1 MRKLISLSALL
12 FVIVAGSSA
21 RAQNPDIFVT
31 PIPNN
36 PFTGTVN
43 VERTFI
49 QQSDNQRTG
58 DQGIGVL
65 RSPGAQGAGNQRP
78 GVQRDSAQQKGAPQ
92 QEMKYTTVR
101 EIGRDSRGR
110 IFNQMR
116 TLVPASSNESPQVVG
131 VHIYDPE
138 TRVSIMVNDRQHTF
152 RKATVNRPPEAVPPS
167 FLSASSGLNTLP
179 QNQFTKEEDLGNK
192 VIEGLPVHGVRQ
204 SQTIQAE
211 NGGKDVVITDEY
223 WYSEDLRI
231 NLVLKHNDPRTGGVI
246 MTVTGIKRSEPDPA
260 RFEIPAGYNPAGT
273 QQQE

>member
-1 MRKLISLSALL
+1 MRRLISLPVLL
-12 FVIVAGSSA
+12 FVIVAVSSA
-21 RAQNPDIFVT
+21 QAQNPDIFVT
-31 PIPNN
+31 PIPVN

-43 VERTFI
+43 VERSSV
-49 QQSDNQRTG
+49 QKDG
-58 DQGIGVL
+58 GI
-65 RSPGAQGAGNQRP
+65 
-78 GVQRDSAQQKGAPQ
+78 VQLKTA
-92 QEMKYTTVR
+92 R

-110 IFNQMR
+110 IFNQIR
-116 TLVPASSNESPQVVG
+116 TLVPASGNQSPEVVG

-138 TRVSIMVNDRQHTF
+138 TRVTIMVNDRLHTF

-231 NLVLKHNDPRTGGVI
+231 NLVLKHNDPRTGGVV
-246 MTVTGIKRSEPDPA
+246 MTVTGIRRSEPDPA
-260 RFEIPAGYNPAGT
+260 RFEIPAGYNPAGA

>member
-1 MRKLISLSALL
+1 MRRLISLPVLL
-12 FVIVAGSSA
+12 FVIVAISSA
-21 RAQNPDIFVT
+21 HAQKPDIFVT
-31 PIPNN
+31 PIPDN

-43 VERTFI
+43 VDRSSV
-49 QQSDNQRTG
+49 QKDG
-58 DQGIGVL
+58 GI
-65 RSPGAQGAGNQRP
+65 
-78 GVQRDSAQQKGAPQ
+78 VQLKTA
-92 QEMKYTTVR
+92 R

-116 TLVPASSNESPQVVG
+116 TLVSASGNQSPEVVG

-138 TRVSIMVNDRQHTF
+138 TRVSVMVNDRQHTF
-152 RKATVNRPPEAVPPS
+152 RKSTVNRPPEAVPPS

-204 SQTIQAE
+204 TQTIPAE

-246 MTVTGIKRSEPDPA
+246 MTVTGIRRSEPDPA
-260 RFEIPAGYNPAGT
+260 RFEIPAGYTPAGAG
-273 QQQE
+273 QQE

>member
-1 MRKLISLSALL
+1 MRKLISLPVLL
-12 FVIVAGSSA
+12 FVIAAVSSA
-21 RAQNPDIFVT
+21 PAQNPDIFVT

-43 VERTFI
+43 VERSFV
-49 QQSDNQRTG
+49 QKDG
-58 DQGIGVL
+58 GI
-65 RSPGAQGAGNQRP
+65 
-78 GVQRDSAQQKGAPQ
+78 
-92 QEMKYTTVR
+92 MKSKTAR

-116 TLVPASSNESPQVVG
+116 TLVPASSNESPEVVG

-138 TRVSIMVNDRQHTF
+138 TRVTIMVNDRQRTF
-152 RKATVNRPPEAVPPS
+152 RKNTVNRPPEAVPPS

-204 SQTIQAE
+204 SQTIPSD
-211 NGGKDVVITDEY
+211 NGGKSVVITDEY
-223 WYSEDLRI
+223 WYSADLRI
-231 NLVLKHNDPRTGGVI
+231 NLVLKHNDPRTGGVT

-260 RFEIPAGYNPAGT
+260 RFEIPAGYNPAGVA
-273 QQQE
+273 QNE

>member
-1 MRKLISLSALL
+1 MRKLISLPVLL
-12 FVIVAGSSA
+12 FVIAAVSA
-21 RAQNPDIFVT
+21 PAQNSDIFVT
-31 PIPNN
+31 PIPAN
-36 PFTGTVN
+36 PFTATVN
-43 VERTFI
+43 VQRSFVQKDGQI
-49 QQSDNQRTG
+49 VQS
-58 DQGIGVL
+58 
-65 RSPGAQGAGNQRP
+65 
-78 GVQRDSAQQKGAPQ
+78 K
-92 QEMKYTTVR
+92 TVR

-138 TRVSIMVNDRQHTF
+138 TRVTIMVNDLQHTF
-152 RKATVNRPPEAVPPS
+152 RKGTVNRPPEAVPPS

-204 SQTIQAE
+204 SQTIPAD
-211 NGGKDVVITDEY
+211 NGGKGVVITDEY

-231 NLVLKHNDPRTGGVI
+231 NLVLRHNDPRTGGVA
-246 MTVTGIKRSEPDPA
+246 MTVTGINRSEPDPA
-260 RFEIPAGYNPAGT
+260 RFEIPAGYNPAGA